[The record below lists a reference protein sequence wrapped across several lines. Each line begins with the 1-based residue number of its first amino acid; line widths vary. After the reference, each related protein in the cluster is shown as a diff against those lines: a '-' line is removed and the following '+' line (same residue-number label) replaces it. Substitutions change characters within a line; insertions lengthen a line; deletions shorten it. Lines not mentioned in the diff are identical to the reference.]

1 MLDTAA
7 YCRRDTVTQSLV
19 TTLHSL
25 RWSPGTNTVQD
36 TILMVTSL
44 GEALSF
50 LFQNALF
57 L

>member
-36 TILMVTSL
+36 TILLVTSL
-44 GEALSF
+44 GNTLSF
-50 LFQNALF
+50 LF
-57 L
+57 